1 MLISIYH
8 VQGIHYP
15 GQDIVLLAIGLIK
28 RRRKKIAKKLEQ
40 NKFL

>member
-15 GQDIVLLAIGLIK
+15 GQDIVLLAIGLFK
-28 RRRKKIAKKLEQ
+28 RRKKIAKKLEQ
-40 NKFL
+40 NKFF